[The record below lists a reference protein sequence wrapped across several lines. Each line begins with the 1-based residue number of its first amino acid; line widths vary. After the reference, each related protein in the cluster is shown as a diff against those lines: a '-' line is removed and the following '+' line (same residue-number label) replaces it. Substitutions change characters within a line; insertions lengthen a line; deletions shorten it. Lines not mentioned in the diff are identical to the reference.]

1 MLFIRRNM
9 CLNVLWSDSKT
20 SPPTQLLGNSQTT
33 ALSHTLSLSHTPS
46 SNMYLSYVSAQGLS
60 LSPSLTH
67 TPHTRAAMSF
77 SLTWVLEED
86 FGKIWRET
94 GGCLIRP
101 YNSFN
106 QLADVPVERDIHMH
120 CSRKDVWVLV
130 LNARTQEQQQHLT
143 ERQTDKWFWMP
154 CQQCLGKSTETDFV
168 RTQYMIKKKKSTYHN

>member
-1 MLFIRRNM
+1 M

-20 SPPTQLLGNSQTT
+20 PPPTQLLGNSQTT
-33 ALSHTLSLSHTPS
+33 ALSHTLSLSHTHTHPHQAAMCIS
-46 SNMYLSYVSAQGLS
+46 LTWVLNDSLS
-60 LSPSLTH
+60 LTQ

-86 FGKIWRET
+86 FGKIWWET
-94 GGCLIRP
+94 GGCLVRP
-101 YNSFN
+101 HNSFN
-106 QLADVPVERDIHMH
+106 QLADVPVERDIHVH
-120 CSRKDVWVLV
+120 CSRKDVRVLV

-168 RTQYMIKKKKSTYHN
+168 RTQYMLKTISTYHN